1 MMSAVRAACASEWC
15 YLRAHRWDLA
25 FVTVVPLAMLVL
37 LAWMFSAGSMRG
49 LPIAVVDLDHS
60 ADSRQL
66 LRMIDA
72 SPGVAVRTQPV
83 DLDAAFA
90 QIRTLEVFAVVAVP
104 RDFSRRLHR
113 GDALPLTLY
122 YNASYMTAGQSA
134 MRDVSD
140 AITAFNARA
149 LMEVVAQRSGPAT
162 LRPPPVSVQADILHN
177 RGRSYALF
185 LLPVVAAAVLLLNS
199 ALAMTVALGREVR
212 DGRVSVWLGQQP
224 AAAVLG
230 KLLPYVMWFSALGM
244 LMLLWVASVHG
255 AGIAGSA
262 LMLLLGQLLMHLSG
276 AGLALFFVGVTRD
289 MATSLSAVSLF
300 VGTSLA
306 FSGATF
312 PVIEAP
318 LFTRVWSTLL
328 PLTAYLKL
336 QMQQLLVGSPWPLS
350 LKPLSTLL
358 LILLVAGGIG
368 YWRLLAGRRVSAG
381 AA

>member
-1 MMSAVRAACASEWC
+1 MPALRAACASEWR
-15 YLRAHRWDLA
+15 YLRGHRWDLA
-25 FVTVVPLAMLVL
+25 FVTVVPVVMLVL
-37 LAWMFSAGSMRG
+37 LAWMFSAGAMRG

-72 SPGVAVRTQPV
+72 SPGVTISTQP
-83 DLDAAFA
+83 LELEAAFA

-113 GDALPLTLY
+113 GEALPLTLY
-122 YNASYMTAGQSA
+122 YNASYMTPGQSA

-140 AITAFNARA
+140 AVSAFNARA
-149 LMEVVAQRSGPAT
+149 LLEVVAQRSGPAT

-185 LLPVVAAAVLLLNS
+185 LLPVVAAAVLLLVS

-212 DGRVSVWLGQQP
+212 DGRLSAWLGQRP
-224 AAAVLG
+224 FVAIVG
-230 KLLPYVMWFSALGM
+230 KLLPYVLWFSALGM
-244 LMLLWVASVHG
+244 LMLLWVAYAHG
-255 AGIAGSA
+255 RGIAGSM
-262 LMLLLGQLLMHLSG
+262 LMLLSGQLLMHLCT
-276 AGLALFFVGVTRD
+276 AALALLFVGVTRD
-289 MATSLSAVSLF
+289 MATSLSVVSLF

-312 PVIEAP
+312 PVIDAP
-318 LFTRVWSTLL
+318 LFTRVWSMLL

-336 QMQQLLVGSPWPLS
+336 QMQQLLTGSPWQLSLTPLS
-350 LKPLSTLL
+350 SLL
-358 LILLVAGGIG
+358 LIMLVAGGIG
-368 YWRLLAGRRVSAG
+368 YWRLLAAREVPAEQG
-381 AA
+381 